1 MTSPTL
7 LSFAEFDIPPYS
19 ARGISE
25 RFRPIGESAQLGRTV
40 NGELVNLLDG
50 VSDDFKKFELTITC
64 TDQDHPVLDTLWP
77 GDTLTV
83 SCATEF
89 KYRDTTDGTPARTA
103 VDGSERTEGGYVY
116 YRPILTM
123 MVASYDIAQ
132 DEFGAD
138 IGWTLELVEV

>member
-7 LSFAEFDIPPYS
+7 LSFAEFTIPPYS
-19 ARGISE
+19 ARGIAE
-25 RFRPIGESAQLGRTV
+25 RFRPIGESAQLARTV
-40 NGELVNLLDG
+40 NGDLINLLAG

-89 KYRDTTDGTPARTA
+89 KYVDNTAGTPARTP
-103 VDGSERTEGGYVY
+103 VDGSSRDENGYVY

-123 MVASYDIAQ
+123 MVASYDVSK

>member
-7 LSFAEFDIPPYS
+7 LSFAEFVIPPYS
-19 ARGISE
+19 ARGITES
-25 RFRPIGESAQLGRTV
+25 FRPTGETAQMVRTV
-40 NGELVNLLDG
+40 NGELINLLDG

-89 KYRDTTDGTPARTA
+89 KYIEDTDTDPARTP
-103 VDGSERTEGGYVY
+103 VDGSTREENGYTY
-116 YRPILTM
+116 YRPTLIM
-123 MVASYDIAQ
+123 KVMSYDITQ